1 MRESIMPRSGE
12 HPVTGE
18 AISPIESSVAWANSI
33 NGHEW
38 SVTVQDDLQYACIFP
53 LPDPRDCSTAP
64 GGCDCDPQGVGH
76 DERPTCQSPETGD
89 YGAIQYAAKTYP
101 GIRHLEVLEG
111 FAVVEG
117 KSIPAS
123 LCARNLSD
131 DTRQDFG
138 YRPFAQSLVR
148 LARQNLVQD

>member
-1 MRESIMPRSGE
+1 MED
-12 HPVTGE
+12 
-18 AISPIESSVAWANSI
+18 SPKRWQAQEIVDQRALN
-33 NGHEW
+33 
-38 SVTVQDDLQYACIFP
+38 ACIFP